1 MFEKIGALLLTA
13 LLASTIISCAS
24 AGTKL
29 DRTHLG
35 DIEEGVQSK
44 QQIRE
49 WFGEP
54 YRVVRGLQGHLKGCV
69 DRWFFE
75 YAKARGRAG
84 TVTYQETL
92 VVDFDTE
99 GIVCDHAFSQSG
111 EE

>member
-13 LLASTIISCAS
+13 LLASTIVSCAS
-24 AGTKL
+24 AGRKL

-35 DIEEGVQSK
+35 EIQEGVQSK

-54 YRVVRGLQGHLKGCV
+54 YRELRGLHGHLKGCV
-69 DRWFFE
+69 DRWLFE
-75 YAKARGRAG
+75 YAEAQGRAG
-84 TVTYQETL
+84 TVTYTETL
-92 VVDFDTE
+92 VVDFDAK
-99 GIVCDHAFSQSG
+99 GIVCDHAFAKSG